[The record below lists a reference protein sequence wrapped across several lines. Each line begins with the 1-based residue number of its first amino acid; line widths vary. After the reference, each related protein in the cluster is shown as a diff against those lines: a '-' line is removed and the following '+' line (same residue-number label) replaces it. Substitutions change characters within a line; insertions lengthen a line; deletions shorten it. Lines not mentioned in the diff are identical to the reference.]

1 MASGPRLQPASFLKC
16 CRDASHVLIS
26 PGGRQQCDAKRQHR
40 GGVAGGGQQLLPPL
54 LLGASCGSV
63 PRCSSW
69 AQDAAEYAHAAHVLQ
84 VDEIGPPGK

>member
-1 MASGPRLQPASFLKC
+1 
-16 CRDASHVLIS
+16 
-26 PGGRQQCDAKRQHR
+26 
-40 GGVAGGGQQLLPPL
+40 